1 MSNRAE
7 RRRQEK
13 AAQKASVVYHL
24 TQEQIDKMI
33 SEAVEKAMTG
43 VKEEAVNVAL
53 LKTFQMFMCIP
64 ATVLHDKFGFG
75 QVRMDRFM
83 HYVMMWYESLQ
94 NGEVTMA
101 EIRKMAE
108 EATGVKV
115 ILDSIVDR

>member
-13 AAQKASVVYHL
+13 AAKKAAVVYHL
-24 TQEQIDKMI
+24 TQEQIDSLLEAAKN
-33 SEAVEKAMTG
+33 EAVEIALPKA
-43 VKEEAVNVAL
+43 
-53 LKTFQMFMCIP
+53 FQMFMCIP

-94 NGEVTMA
+94 NGETTMD

-108 EATGVKV
+108 ESCGYQIIV
-115 ILDSIVDR
+115 DSIMDKK

>member
-13 AAQKASVVYHL
+13 AAKKAAVVYHL

-33 SEAVEKAMTG
+33 NDAIEAAKVEAVEIAIP
-43 VKEEAVNVAL
+43 
-53 LKTFQMFMCIP
+53 KTFQMFMCIP

-94 NGEVTMA
+94 KGETTMA

>member
-13 AAQKASVVYHL
+13 AAKKAAVVYHL

-33 SEAVEKAMTG
+33 ADAIEG
-43 VKEEAVNVAL
+43 VKEEAVNIAL
-53 LKTFQMFMCIP
+53 PKAFQMFMCIP

-83 HYVMMWYESLQ
+83 HYVMVWYESLQ
-94 NGEVTMA
+94 KGETTVT
-101 EIRKMAE
+101 EIRQMAE
-108 EATGVKV
+108 EAGGYRIIMDT
-115 ILDSIVDR
+115 IVDKKPS